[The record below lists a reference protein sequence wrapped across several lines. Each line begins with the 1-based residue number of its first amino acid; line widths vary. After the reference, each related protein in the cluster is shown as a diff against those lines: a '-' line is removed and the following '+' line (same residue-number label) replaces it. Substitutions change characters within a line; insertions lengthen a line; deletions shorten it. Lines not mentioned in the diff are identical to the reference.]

1 MMHTLR
7 FEQCIGGPDMTPCL
21 CEKCSVYEVVCPFL
35 MRIEITYYD
44 NALIR
49 VTMNNIILDSMVPEE
64 LRDKMNAEFK
74 VCT

>member
-7 FEQCIGGPDMTPCL
+7 FEQCIGPDMTPCL
-21 CEKCSVYEVVCPFL
+21 CEKCSVYGVGCPFL